1 MESVAWII
9 ITIVLSLLCLILFI
23 GNTVRSLNIK
33 AMKQQLLF
41 LTKEETNTKLTLSGP
56 DPQVSELLLL
66 INEVL
71 TMSKERQELYHKKER
86 ELRRQISNISHD
98 LRTPLTSVLGYLE
111 LIQGGE
117 VSEEE
122 KEKYLQIIW
131 KRSKVLLELIQG
143 LYDLSLVEEKKYRF
157 QETKVHLPEVLSEV
171 LAMYYNEFEKRGF
184 QSSVTIPEKI
194 ERMTGDRQAL
204 VRIYSNILQNVL
216 NHGDEVLYVIVKE
229 AEGEIVTSFY
239 NKTRD
244 VHKEDVPY
252 LFERFY
258 SAERIKS
265 GENTGLGL
273 AIVKAFVESMGGRVE
288 ASLEEEMFL
297 LRVIWKVCKSET

>member
-1 MESVAWII
+1 
-9 ITIVLSLLCLILFI
+9 
-23 GNTVRSLNIK
+23 
-33 AMKQQLLF
+33 MKKQLTF
-41 LTKEETNTKLTLSGP
+41 LAKEETNTKLTLVGP
-56 DPQVSELLLL
+56 DPQVSELLLS

-71 TMSKERQELYHKKER
+71 TASREKQEVYQKKER

-98 LRTPLTSVLGYLE
+98 LRTPLTSILGYLE
-111 LIQGGE
+111 LLQGGD

-143 LYDLSLVEEKKYRF
+143 FYDLSRVDEKRYRF
-157 QETKVHLPEVLSEV
+157 EETKVHLPEVLSEV
-171 LAMYYNEFEKRGF
+171 LAMYYNEFEKKGF
-184 QSSVTIPEKI
+184 RSSVTIPEKMEPI
-194 ERMTGDRQAL
+194 GGDRQAL
-204 VRIYSNILQNVL
+204 VRIYSNILQNVIK
-216 NHGDEVLYVIVKE
+216 HGDEVLQVIVKE
-229 AEGEIVTSFY
+229 GDGEIVTSFY

-244 VHKEDVPY
+244 VCKEDVPY

-297 LRVIWKVCKSET
+297 LRVIWKVWEE